1 MNKITI
7 ISSNCSS
14 DAANDRNLPY
24 NSYLVEYKDEK
35 EDKSLFDIAITSKAA
50 DLFDHYYDLYKKRF
64 IKFTQTEGRVSPKLW
79 KNPNDPK
86 PKKGKKR

>member
-1 MNKITI
+1 MNKITV
-7 ISSNCSS
+7 ISSNCNA
-14 DAANDRNLPY
+14 DAAKDRTLPY
-24 NSYLVEYKDEK
+24 NSYLVEYKDE
-35 EDKSLFDIAITSKAA
+35 ENTSLFDIAITSKLS

-64 IKFTQTEGRVSPKLW
+64 VKFSQTEGRVSPKLW